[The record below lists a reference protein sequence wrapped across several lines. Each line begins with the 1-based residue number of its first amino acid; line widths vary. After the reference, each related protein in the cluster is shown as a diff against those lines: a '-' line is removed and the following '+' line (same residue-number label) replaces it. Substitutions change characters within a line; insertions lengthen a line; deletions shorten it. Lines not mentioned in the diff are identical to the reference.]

1 MSPIAPQTITR
12 FARLPRLPGEVWQGG
27 LFRMPTWV
35 EDGPEGKPYRPWGAV
50 WVSSLSGRVTQRL
63 EPEPGAHGSALALEA
78 LLEFGLEKELVG
90 CRPVRLEVPD
100 AELAAY
106 LRQALGEAS
115 LAVSV
120 VRDQPAVKLLLADF
134 AEHMHGG
141 PVPPDA
147 LDAPG
152 LTLERLRAFA
162 AAAETFY
169 RAAPWRFLSD
179 EDLIQVEA
187 PAIAPGL
194 RHLTVLGGAGFV
206 SGIGFYETPEAF
218 ESLLEG
224 SDPEE
229 VFAEAARWSVLFG
242 TLSEMPFGD
251 ADVWEDQRLPAADPR
266 AYPVAMRTAPDGTIS
281 RPDAKTLADL
291 EGLLRALGD
300 TREEAV
306 DRGRWGREVRTQ
318 DGPKAFTLSLPA
330 LLEPLEAAPSTAATA
345 LEQAQELARQAFD
358 TRGRRRV
365 QLARK
370 ALEISTDCAD
380 AYGVLAEQAAEPEA
394 ALDLY
399 VQALAAG
406 ERALGTA
413 AFAEEAEPFWG
424 SIRTR
429 PYMRARL
436 GLAHCLADLGRADEA
451 VDHYQALLHLNP
463 HDDQGVRHTLLP
475 VLLEAGRDA
484 EAGTLLAQYRDE
496 VGAVWQYG
504 WALWA
509 FRQEGDSPAAK
520 ARLRQAFRANPRVS
534 KYLTGKLEL
543 PELLPDAYA
552 PGSEDEAVL
561 CADALESVWRS
572 TPDAERWL
580 RTSQP
585 TPKPKQ
591 KPHPRRRR

>member
-35 EDGPEGKPYRPWGAV
+35 EDGPDEKPYRPWGAV

-63 EPEPGAHGSALALEA
+63 EPEPGAHGPALALEA

-100 AELAAY
+100 AELAVY

-120 VRDQPAVKLLLADF
+120 VQDQPAVKLLLADF

-162 AAAETFY
+162 AAAEAFY

-179 EDLIQVEA
+179 EDLIHVEA
-187 PAIAPGL
+187 PAVAEGL

-206 SGIGFYETPEAF
+206 SGIGFYETPEEF
-218 ESLLEG
+218 EALLEG
-224 SDPEE
+224 SAPEAA
-229 VFAEAARWSVLFG
+229 FAEAARWSVLFG
-242 TLSEMPFGD
+242 ALSEMPFGD
-251 ADVWEDQRLPAADPR
+251 ADVWEDQRLPAADPQ
-266 AYPVAMRTAPDGTIS
+266 AYPVAMRTAPDGAIS
-281 RPDAKTLADL
+281 RPDANTLADL
-291 EGLLRALGD
+291 EGLLRALAD
-300 TREEAV
+300 TREEQI
-306 DRGRWGREVRTQ
+306 DLGRWSREVQTL
-318 DGPKAFTLSLPA
+318 DGPRAFALSLPA
-330 LLEPLEAAPSTAATA
+330 LLEPLDAAPSAAVTP
-345 LEQAQELARQAFD
+345 LEQAQELAGRAFD
-358 TRGRRRV
+358 ARGRRKV

-370 ALEISTDCAD
+370 ALELSADCAD

-399 VQALAAG
+399 TQALAAG
-406 ERALGTA
+406 ERALGLK
-413 AFAEEAEPFWG
+413 AFEGEAEPFWG
-424 SIRTR
+424 SVRTR

-436 GLAHCLADLGRADEA
+436 GLAHCLADLGRMDEA
-451 VDHYQALLHLNP
+451 VGHYQALLRLNP
-463 HDDQGVRHTLLP
+463 NDNQGVRHTLLP

-484 EAGTLLAQYRDE
+484 EAGALLEQYRDE
-496 VGAVWQYG
+496 ASAAWKYG

-520 ARLRQAFRANPRVS
+520 ERLRQAFRANPHVP
-534 KYLTGKLEL
+534 KYLAGKAEL
-543 PELLPDAYA
+543 PEMLPDAYA
-552 PGSEDEAVL
+552 FGSEEEAIL
-561 CADALESVWRS
+561 SADALEEAWQA

-580 RTSQP
+580 QTSQP
-585 TPKPKQ
+585 KAKAKQ
-591 KPHPRRRR
+591 KPHPRRQR